1 MLPAIMFQICAAF
14 SSTFLRAGFTSVS
27 GCGALCTARR
37 SALGQ
42 GDDLAAFAV
51 GDVQLRPQIL
61 DLRPLLPSVAA
72 QASQFRRER
81 RDGRTSGAEG
91 GARSQG
97 EIGGG
102 GGFWCVLPAAG
113 QFPRAF
119 AAFPRDVVRVSTG

>member
-61 DLRPLLPSVAA
+61 DLRPCCLQLPRK
-72 QASQFRRER
+72 FRSFAGSGATDEPA
-81 RDGRTSGAEG
+81 GAEG
-91 GARSQG
+91 RARSQG
-97 EIGGG
+97 EMGGRLL
-102 GGFWCVLPAAG
+102 VRLPAAG